1 MGVKPPEY
9 KTRRGFCH
17 ADGLIAL
24 NWRLVQV
31 PLSVIDYVIVHE
43 LTHRSYPHHCREFW
57 AAVRSLLPQK

>member
-1 MGVKPPEY
+1 M
-9 KTRRGFCH
+9 
-17 ADGLIAL
+17 
-24 NWRLVQV
+24 QV